1 MKQVIIDIQVLQTNA
16 LKRGVGNYVINLIE
30 NLDFE
35 NLDVYLMINL
45 KLKNYNEIYT
55 LFNNKPVKFL
65 KLRLPIP
72 KNGGD
77 FSKKYHKKL
86 TKKLAISFKNNETFF
101 LLPNIFMFDYYTD
114 FPDSFIPM
122 ILVHDIT
129 PLILWNLLGNYFP
142 PQFYFSRFKLF
153 YNSNIIFTNSNTT
166 KLDLIKYIGID
177 KRKLIN
183 LNGGSVNHEICQKPK
198 FLDDNL
204 VYILFPTG
212 EMIHK
217 NNEVVVEGFE
227 KFNQINNNKFKL
239 IITSFFSQANK
250 DKLLKISKNI
260 IFSGNVLEPELAYLY
275 KNSRLIIFG
284 SLYEG
289 LGLPVLDAVY
299 YNKPIVLSDIS
310 AFREID
316 NKQNAFYFFNKKDS
330 SECAKQLS
338 LAFKQHYFL
347 KKQLSYKKIL
357 KKYSWKKTGRIFSQ
371 SVLVNKERTIANQV
385 KLKKIAV
392 VSLYPTVNFE
402 FYNRLEPLHY
412 LLKDGFLIDYYFIL
426 SKNHTFLRPS
436 FLEYVNQGDQHN
448 NIDQLSQKQYQNII
462 YWLDLKTL
470 KTSKN
475 IKLLKQYPGVVIV
488 DSIKNISQI
497 DQQRLIEIKNNSM
510 AFIVCNDKSNLKII
524 SLISKYINN

>member
-1 MKQVIIDIQVLQTNA
+1 MKQVIIDLQVLQTNA

-30 NLDFE
+30 NIDFE

-65 KLRLPIP
+65 NLRLPIP

-86 TKKLAISFKNNETFF
+86 TKKLSSSFKNSETFF
-101 LLPNIFMFDYYTD
+101 LLPNIFMFDYYAD
-114 FPDSFIPM
+114 FPDGFISM

-153 YNSNIIFTNSNTT
+153 YSTNIIFTNSNTT

-183 LNGGSVNHEICQKPK
+183 LNGGSVNHEIYQKPK

-204 VYILFPTG
+204 VYILLPTG
-212 EMIHK
+212 EMMHK
-217 NNEVVVEGFE
+217 NNEVVVKGFK
-227 KFNQINNNKFKL
+227 KFNQMNNNKFKL
-239 IITSFFSQANK
+239 IITSFFNQGNK

-260 IFSGNVLEPELAYLY
+260 IFSDNVLESELAYLY
-275 KNSRLIIFG
+275 KKSKLIIFG

-299 YNKPIVLSDIS
+299 YNKPIVLSDIP

-316 NKQNAFYFFNKKDS
+316 NKQNAFYFFDKKDS
-330 SECAKQLS
+330 NECAKQLS
-338 LAFKQHYFL
+338 LAFKQQYFS
-347 KKQLSYKKIL
+347 KKQLSYNKIL
-357 KKYSWKKTGRIFSQ
+357 KKYSWKKTGKIFSQ
-371 SVLVNKERTIANQV
+371 SILINEGMATLNQV
-385 KLKKIAV
+385 ELKKIAL
-392 VSLYPTVNFE
+392 VSLYPTINRE
-402 FYNRLEPLHY
+402 FYNRLEPFHY
-412 LLKDGFLIDYYFIL
+412 LLKDRRLIDYYFI
-426 SKNHTFLRPS
+426 SSQNYAPLRPS
-436 FLEYVNQGDQHN
+436 FLDYVNEGDLYN
-448 NIDQLSQKQYQNII
+448 NIDQLSQKKYQSIV
-462 YWLDLKTL
+462 YWLDLKSL
-470 KTSKN
+470 KDLKI
-475 IKLLKQYPGVVIV
+475 IKLLKQFPGIIIV
-488 DSIKNISQI
+488 DSVKNISQI
-497 DQQRLIEIKNNSM
+497 DQQRLKEIKNNSK
-510 AFIVCNDKSNLKII
+510 AFIVCDNKSNLKVS
-524 SLISKYINN
+524 SLINKYINN